1 MGRYCAVLSQDCQV
15 NCAGGH
21 CAAEQLSTSAL
32 ARQVE
37 QRIAAANKA
46 ESEFT
51 GPRARILNEA
61 MQITHKDRNSSYGNP
76 EDNFKQIADLWNA
89 YLKAKWSNRQVNY
102 AGGMMPVD
110 SADVA
115 VMSLLIKVARLAK
128 TPSHHD
134 SAVDIAGYA
143 ACLGDIQEAM
153 RAQQNNLSNVAGA
166 SQSISG
172 AALAGDFLKKGN
184 S

>member
-1 MGRYCAVLSQDCQV
+1 MPMVCKDG
-15 NCAGGH
+15 
-21 CAAEQLSTSAL
+21 STCYTTACLLGSCVKEEVKEMRGSFSLGTMHAY
-32 ARQVE
+32 
-37 QRIAAANKA
+37 
-46 ESEFT
+46 T

-61 MQITHKDRNSSYGNP
+61 MEITHKDRNSSYGNP

-89 YLKAKWSNRQVNY
+89 YLRARWSNRQVNY
-102 AGGMMPVD
+102 SSGMLPLD

-115 VMSLLIKVARLAK
+115 IMSLLIKVARLAK

-153 RAQQNNLSNVAGA
+153 RAQQNGENNAAGLGVMA
-166 SQSISG
+166 QQ
-172 AALAGDFLKKGN
+172 AQQTKP
-184 S
+184 